1 MGFYED
7 LFHYRCAGSL
17 LQIHM
22 YSPTKSII
30 AQKTGEYRCTGAH
43 STKKCVVGVVKAIHV
58 GVSNIINYIEI
69 N

>member
-17 LQIHM
+17 LQIQSNEKHN
-22 YSPTKSII
+22 STKN
-30 AQKTGEYRCTGAH
+30 GEYRCTGAH
-43 STKKCVVGVVKAIHV
+43 STKKCAVGVVKAI